1 MHLVDTFGKP
11 NLEVLEQILALNQR
25 DFGQTFLTSV
35 FPPRLKRN
43 FRPQMS
49 LEDASNLY

>member
-25 DFGQTFLTSV
+25 VFGQTLSYVSV
-35 FPPRLKRN
+35 FSKAQQE
-43 FRPQMS
+43 FQ
-49 LEDASNLY
+49 ASNVS